1 MSAEPVVHHLKPA
14 PAADPEVQELRELLM
29 AERIRRQDAE
39 KDLAVKRA
47 QVTKLKNEL
56 AGKRKADPMFDTA
69 FKCWAYWKL
78 KCKPKARKMSEPQL
92 KALLG
97 VLNAKLPDSEE
108 PAYPPRYVC
117 EAILGASLDH
127 YVDPKGKAHLGVELI
142 CSKLEDFHERYE
154 RWKARQA

>member
-39 KDLAVKRA
+39 KDLSVKRA

-69 FKCWAYWKL
+69 FQLWSYWRSV
-78 KCKPKARKMSEPQL
+78 CKPKARKMSEGQL

-97 VLNAKLPDSEE
+97 VLNAKLPDSDE
-108 PAYPPRYVC
+108 PAYPPRYIA
-117 EAILGASLDH
+117 EAIRGCALDH
-127 YVDPKGKAHLGVELI
+127 FVDSKGKHHVGLELI
-142 CSKLEDFHERYE
+142 AAKLEDMHERWE
-154 RWKARQA
+154 RACGR